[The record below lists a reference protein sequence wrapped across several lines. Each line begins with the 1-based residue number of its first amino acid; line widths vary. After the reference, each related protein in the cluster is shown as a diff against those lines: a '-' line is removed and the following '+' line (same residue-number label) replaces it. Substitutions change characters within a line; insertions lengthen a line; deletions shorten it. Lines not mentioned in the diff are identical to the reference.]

1 MMLEELSLL
10 VSARSVLFQSWRF
23 DLLLSIEA
31 IEAIWSNASNRVGGL
46 ICFVVL
52 QALPTRS
59 SIMYIRYLYWCSCQT
74 QRLDC
79 SYKLTWQLVTTS
91 MISDP
96 ECATLHFEMPSF
108 HSAKTCKTLLWGDQ
122 KFVIQSFSDRACIL
136 LSVGESTNSAKQ
148 DMGRMENLQQFPV
161 VREPQTGGIARG
173 GVFGVLWRRY
183 FDVFCPDA
191 AISCRAS
198 DILSVV
204 PWLRS

>member
-10 VSARSVLFQSWRF
+10 VSPRSVLFQSWRF
-23 DLLLSIEA
+23 DLLLSFEA
-31 IEAIWSNASNRVGGL
+31 IEGIWSNASNRVCGL

-52 QALPTRS
+52 QALSTRS

-108 HSAKTCKTLLWGDQ
+108 HSAKTCKTYSEEIKYLWLDPIFLGPSLYLIVSGRVNQFGLRKTWEGWRISSSFPLYGSLRPGDRQ
-122 KFVIQSFSDRACIL
+122 RWAF
-136 LSVGESTNSAKQ
+136 
-148 DMGRMENLQQFPV
+148 
-161 VREPQTGGIARG
+161 
-173 GVFGVLWRRY
+173 
-183 FDVFCPDA
+183 
-191 AISCRAS
+191 
-198 DILSVV
+198 
-204 PWLRS
+204 

>member
-31 IEAIWSNASNRVGGL
+31 IEAIWSNASNRVCGL

-52 QALPTRS
+52 QALSTRS
-59 SIMYIRYLYWCSCQT
+59 SIMYIRYVYWCSCQT

-108 HSAKTCKTLLWGDQ
+108 HRAKTCKTLLWGDQ

-161 VREPQTGGIARG
+161 GTGAPDRG
-173 GVFGVLWRRY
+173 ESPEVGFL
-183 FDVFCPDA
+183 VFCGEGFLMFSA
-191 AISCRAS
+191 RCSY
-198 DILSVV
+198 ILQGFWYTFSSAMA
-204 PWLRS
+204 P

>member
-31 IEAIWSNASNRVGGL
+31 IEAIWSNASNRVCGL

-52 QALPTRS
+52 QALSTRS
-59 SIMYIRYLYWCSCQT
+59 SIMYIRYVYWCSCQT

-108 HSAKTCKTLLWGDQ
+108 HRAKTCKTLLWGDQ
-122 KFVIQSFSDRACIL
+122 KFVIQSFSDRACIFIV
-136 LSVGESTNSAKQ
+136 SGRVNQFGKARHGKDGESPAVS
-148 DMGRMENLQQFPV
+148 GWYGSPRP
-161 VREPQTGGIARG
+161 GGIARG
-173 GVFGVLWRRY
+173 GVFGVLWRRF
-183 FDVFCPDA
+183 FDVFCQMQLYPA
-191 AISCRAS
+191 GLLIYFQ
-198 DILSVV
+198 
-204 PWLRS
+204 

>member
-31 IEAIWSNASNRVGGL
+31 IEAIWSNASNPVGGL

-108 HSAKTCKTLLWGDQ
+108 HSAKTCKTYSEEIKNLWSNLSRTEPVSYCQ
-122 KFVIQSFSDRACIL
+122 WESQPIRQSKTWEGWRISSSFRWYGSPR
-136 LSVGESTNSAKQ
+136 
-148 DMGRMENLQQFPV
+148 P
-161 VREPQTGGIARG
+161 GGIARG
-173 GVFGVLWRRY
+173 GVFGALWRRY